1 MHALH
6 HAPRVALL
14 AAALCAACNGALM
27 AAPDPQAGASAAAPE
42 SNELTLSHGKKL
54 SVPKAG
60 LTLQLMRVQD
70 SRCPKGVAC
79 IWAGHAAVTLKVMA
93 PGQPAATI
101 VIGTAAPASMN
112 LPFEATAVS
121 HRFTLVALEPQ
132 NSQDGPVPVKQYRAR
147 VRVSPL

>member
-1 MHALH
+1 MHALRNL
-6 HAPRVALL
+6 PRVALL
-14 AAALCAACNGALM
+14 AAALCAACNGTLM
-27 AAPDPQAGASAAAPE
+27 AAPDPQATAASAPE
-42 SNELTLSHGKKL
+42 SNELTLSHGKKV
-54 SVPKAG
+54 SMPQAG
-60 LTLQLMRVQD
+60 LTLQLMRVTD

-79 IWAGHAAVTLKVMA
+79 IWAGHAAVTLRVMA

-112 LPFEATAVS
+112 LPFEATAAS
-121 HRFTLVALEPQ
+121 HRFTLLGLEPQ